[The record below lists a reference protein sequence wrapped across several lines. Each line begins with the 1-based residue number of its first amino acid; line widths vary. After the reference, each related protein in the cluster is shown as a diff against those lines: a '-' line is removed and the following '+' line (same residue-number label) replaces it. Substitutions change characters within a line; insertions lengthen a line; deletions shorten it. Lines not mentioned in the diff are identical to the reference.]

1 MWWRAKWGTFSIAYG
16 KKAQRLKLSDCV
28 VFFDFDNTI
37 TRFDVICDV
46 LERFSVDQKWVP
58 LENAWQAG
66 RIGSKECLK
75 GQLRSVRLTK
85 KEMRR
90 YLSTVPI
97 DPAFSPLVEWLKKN
111 KIRPVILSDSF
122 SFFIKE
128 ILKNHGIRGVKVY
141 CNELRFS
148 GNRLIPSFPYRSKA
162 CPRCAHC
169 KKQRLLD
176 PQWRGKITVYIG
188 DGLSDVCPARQADLL
203 FAKDHLLDYCRKNR
217 VPCVAFKN
225 LKDVQHSLRG
235 RRFK

>member
-1 MWWRAKWGTFSIAYG
+1 MWWRAKWGAFSIAYG

-46 LERFSVDQKWVP
+46 LERFSVDQKWIP
-58 LENAWQAG
+58 IENAWQAG

-97 DPAFSPLVEWLKKN
+97 DPYFSQLVELLKKN
-111 KIRPVILSDSF
+111 KVQPVILSDSF

-128 ILKNHGIRGVKVY
+128 ILKNHGIKGVRVY
-141 CNELRFS
+141 CNELSFS
-148 GNRLIPSFPYRSKA
+148 GNRLLPSFPYQSQD

-169 KKQRLLD
+169 KKQHLLD
-176 PQWRGKITVYIG
+176 ERWRSKVIVYIG
-188 DGLSDVCPARQADLL
+188 DGLSDVCPARQADLV
-203 FAKDHLLDYCRKNR
+203 FAKKVLLGYCRKNKI
-217 VPCVAFKN
+217 PCVAFKN
-225 LKDVQHSLRG
+225 LRDVHRSLR